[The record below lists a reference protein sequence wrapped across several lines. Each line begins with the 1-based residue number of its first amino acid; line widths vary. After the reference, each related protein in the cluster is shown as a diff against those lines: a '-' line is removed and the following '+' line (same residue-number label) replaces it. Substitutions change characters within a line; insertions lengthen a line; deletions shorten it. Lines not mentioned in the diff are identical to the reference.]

1 MGIHREKYVPCTGQ
15 IDLPL
20 EKYQLV
26 FQIDREHLFEENK
39 LNCVPLLTLDINNC
53 IRRILLNQVVG
64 IVISFFHLQILIGY
78 SYLNSL
84 SV

>member
-1 MGIHREKYVPCTGQ
+1 MGIQREKYIRCIGQ
-15 IDLPL
+15 IDLLL

-26 FQIDREHLFEENK
+26 IQIDHELLFVENK

-64 IVISFFHLQILIGY
+64 IVISFLHLQILIGY
-78 SYLNSL
+78 SYLDSL